1 MAVNFSN
8 GFAKMSP
15 RARQLTVIALAAAA
29 LGGVLYLSLV
39 GTEQGPQERWNK
51 KTDVQVNVITDKS
64 NKNMGIEAM
73 AGRIQYLD
81 RSNKLLQ
88 EQVQRLERE
97 RQAEKTDTTRERE
110 WRERFD
116 ALSNELTTLRAQQAD
131 TQSQIARQATNAAKG
146 KNDQQIDD
154 PFQLREQKRRE
165 LMGDELEAEL
175 SGKGRRSSSASSR
188 RNGVVRIGIV
198 GEEAAEEEEAQEE
211 AQTNESS
218 SPRTAFIPAGSIL
231 TGTLI
236 TGADFP
242 TGKGSYDNPT
252 PSLIR
257 LSKHAILPNRYTSDV
272 RECFLLVGGRGEL
285 ASERAKLRGETLSC
299 IRNDGAVI
307 QTKLNSYVAGED
319 GKEGIKGRLVS
330 KQGQLIA
337 RTMVAGFL
345 SGMSEAFD
353 YNQVSVLSTTAS
365 NTVQYQKNFSNEA
378 AKGGFAK
385 GMQNSLDRVAQ
396 FYMDLADEMVPV
408 VEINAGRQVD
418 VVVITGTTLNVSA
431 QTDVNLNAVNGAASN
446 SN

>member
-1 MAVNFSN
+1 MTFNMTNAL
-8 GFAKMSP
+8 AKMSP
-15 RARQLTVIALAAAA
+15 RTKQLSVIALAVAA
-29 LGGVLYLSLV
+29 LGGVLYLSLA
-39 GTEQGPQERWNK
+39 GTEEGVKERWNA
-51 KTDVQVNVITDKS
+51 KTDKQVNVITDQS
-64 NKNMGIEAM
+64 NKNMGLEAM
-73 AGRIQYLD
+73 AGRIKFLD
-81 RSNKLLQ
+81 RSNRQLQ
-88 EQVQRLERE
+88 QQIERLEKE
-97 RQAEKTDTTRERE
+97 RAAEKTDASQERM

-116 ALSNELTTLRAQQAD
+116 ALSNEINTLRAQQKD
-131 TQSQIARQATNAAKG
+131 QQVRIDQQSKAAAKG
-146 KNDQQIDD
+146 QGDQSIDD
-154 PFQLREQKRRE
+154 PFQVREQKRRE
-165 LMGDELEAEL
+165 LMGDEMEAEL
-175 SGKGRRSSSASSR
+175 MGRKGKGATRPSSR
-188 RNGVVRIGIV
+188 NGAVRIGIV
-198 GEEAAEEEEAQEE
+198 GEEGEEEEEAASDQETQ
-211 AQTNESS
+211 AQEVSQ
-218 SPRTAFIPAGSIL
+218 TAYIPAGSIL

-299 IRNDGAVI
+299 IRNDGGVI
-307 QTKLNSYVAGED
+307 QTKLNSYVSGED

-353 YNQVSVLSTTAS
+353 YSQVSVLSTTADS
-365 NTVQYQKNFSNEA
+365 KVQYQKNFSTEA
-378 AKGGFAK
+378 AKGGFAT
-385 GMQNSLDRVAQ
+385 GLQNSLDRVAQ

-418 VVVITGTTLNVSA
+418 VVVITGTTLNVTA
-431 QTDVNLNAVNGAASN
+431 QTQVTKNPTHTGS
-446 SN
+446 